1 MKAARL
7 YDRRDVRVETVADP
21 SDQLAAHD
29 VLVHNRWCGICGTDL
44 HEYAAGPIFIPR
56 EPHPYT
62 GAKLPQIIGHE
73 YGGTVLAVGSAVTG
87 VAVGDRVSIQPL
99 IAPRDDYYGRR
110 GQYQLSERLGIVGL
124 TWAWGGM
131 AEYSVVNDYN
141 VFRMP
146 DGVSDEQAALV
157 EPTAVVVYAAE
168 RGGIRPGSSVLVTG
182 AGPIGQLQVLAARAA
197 GASRIFL
204 SDTNDNRL
212 RLAKQVLP
220 DVITVN
226 PKTDDAV
233 AAVRDRTEGH
243 VGVDVALECV
253 GSEAALSDCISA
265 VRRQGVVVQVG
276 LHVGRPAVDGFTITF
291 KDIDVRG
298 SWCYSTLMWPRVA
311 SLIETGI
318 LPAQKVVT
326 KRIVLDDVV
335 TEGFEAL
342 LDPADTELKILV
354 DLA

>member
-124 TWAWGGM
+124 TSPLTNRAC
-131 AEYSVVNDYN
+131 AESMHGSVV
-141 VFRMP
+141 
-146 DGVSDEQAALV
+146 E
-157 EPTAVVVYAAE
+157 
-168 RGGIRPGSSVLVTG
+168 
-182 AGPIGQLQVLAARAA
+182 
-197 GASRIFL
+197 
-204 SDTNDNRL
+204 
-212 RLAKQVLP
+212 
-220 DVITVN
+220 
-226 PKTDDAV
+226 
-233 AAVRDRTEGH
+233 
-243 VGVDVALECV
+243 
-253 GSEAALSDCISA
+253 
-265 VRRQGVVVQVG
+265 
-276 LHVGRPAVDGFTITF
+276 
-291 KDIDVRG
+291 
-298 SWCYSTLMWPRVA
+298 
-311 SLIETGI
+311 IET
-318 LPAQKVVT
+318 
-326 KRIVLDDVV
+326 
-335 TEGFEAL
+335 
-342 LDPADTELKILV
+342 
-354 DLA
+354 